1 MDNEQANMWTS
12 ALHELRGAAA
22 KLGLS
27 EGMLAILE
35 TPERELTVAIPIRM
49 DDETIRCSRATAS
62 SIQAY
67 RGPCK
72 GGIRYHPDV
81 NVDEMRAL
89 AMLMTWKCAVVDIPY
104 GGANG
109 ANHSSQLLRVG
120 PEPGGVLLG

>member
-49 DDETIRCSRATAS
+49 DDETIRVFKGYR
-62 SIQAY
+62 IQ
-67 RGPCK
+67 
-72 GGIRYHPDV
+72 
-81 NVDEMRAL
+81 
-89 AMLMTWKCAVVDIPY
+89 
-104 GGANG
+104 
-109 ANHSSQLLRVG
+109 HSSVSWPVQGRDPL
-120 PEPGGVLLG
+120 PPGC